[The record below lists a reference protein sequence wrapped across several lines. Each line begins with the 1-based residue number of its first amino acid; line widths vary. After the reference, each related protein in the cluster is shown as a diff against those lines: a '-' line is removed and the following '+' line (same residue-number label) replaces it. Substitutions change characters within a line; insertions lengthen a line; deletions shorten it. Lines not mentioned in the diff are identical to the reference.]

1 MMEKSIN
8 TLKKIIPLFEIDVVD
23 IITPYIFNEEKEA
36 NTSDTEETLDD
47 KTLRELHLQQEAME
61 REMQVSQRV
70 QAFVLEELNLGIN
83 DIEHHTVLIAKDMK
97 TDKQTRA

>member
-1 MMEKSIN
+1 MNQYFDEN
-8 TLKKIIPLFEIDVVD
+8 PKIIPLFEIDILD
-23 IITPYIFNEEKEA
+23 IITPNISNEEKDVD
-36 NTSDTEETLDD
+36 SSGTEGPLDD
-47 KTLRELHLQQEAME
+47 KTLRELHLQQKAME